1 MEEQAEEIKVQK
13 EHKNA
18 FGDFMEI
25 CESIVTS
32 IFVVLLIFTFIC
44 RPVTVDGTSMNPNAA
59 KRRQTDHD
67 DFFLYSK
74 IRRYCNC

>member
-44 RPVTVDGTSMNPNAA
+44 RPVTVDGTSMTLRCKTATNCHDRLFSILQNPEI
-59 KRRQTDHD
+59 
-67 DFFLYSK
+67 L
-74 IRRYCNC
+74 

>member
-32 IFVVLLIFTFIC
+32 IFVVLLIYADLL
-44 RPVTVDGTSMNPNAA
+44 RLTVP
-59 KRRQTDHD
+59 
-67 DFFLYSK
+67 L
-74 IRRYCNC
+74 

>member
-32 IFVVLLIFTFIC
+32 IFC
-44 RPVTVDGTSMNPNAA
+44 RIVDIYVYM
-59 KRRQTDHD
+59 QTC
-67 DFFLYSK
+67 YG
-74 IRRYCNC
+74 

>member
-44 RPVTVDGTSMNPNAA
+44 RPVTVDGLSLI
-59 KRRQTDHD
+59 H
-67 DFFLYSK
+67 
-74 IRRYCNC
+74 I

>member
-44 RPVTVDGTSMNPNAA
+44 RPVTVDGTSMNPTLQNGD
-59 KRRQTDHD
+59 KLIMTTFSILQNPEI
-67 DFFLYSK
+67 L
-74 IRRYCNC
+74 